1 MVRMSL
7 RLTET
12 LAKYLT
18 EKSKQTGL
26 SKNALVL
33 QACWEFIGLENKNQ
47 NEKLRRIRNEEST

>member
-12 LAKYLT
+12 LAEHLN

-26 SKNALVL
+26 SKNAIVL
-33 QACWEFIGLENKNQ
+33 QACWEFIDLKDKKMSENRQ
-47 NEKLRRIRNEEST
+47 NEK

>member
-12 LAKYLT
+12 LAQYLT

-26 SKNALVL
+26 SKNAIVL
-33 QACWEFIGLENKNQ
+33 QACWEFIDLEGKKNIEDKQ
-47 NEKLRRIRNEEST
+47 NGK